1 MSTSDTSQPAAA
13 QSQHPDMKKCLEGKS
28 QNQRLL
34 PMKQDWSKETLPAS
48 GCCEPEKPPLAASHS
63 GWSAQA
69 GVCSGWGLRGRAGE
83 QRTGGLRT
91 KKTFL
96 ELSTPEATE
105 LAKGRG
111 RKSPNKKAQ
120 DNTEKLFF
128 IKTKTKKTPK
138 NSWLSAW
145 GCLL

>member
-69 GVCSGWGLRGRAGE
+69 GVCGAGRESRGRGVSGPRKPFWSCPHLRQQSLPRAEGE
-83 QRTGGLRT
+83 KVPT
-91 KKTFL
+91 KKPKTIQKNFFL
-96 ELSTPEATE
+96 LKQKQKKHQKTLGSV
-105 LAKGRG
+105 RG
-111 RKSPNKKAQ
+111 VVCCN
-120 DNTEKLFF
+120 LV
-128 IKTKTKKTPK
+128 
-138 NSWLSAW
+138 
-145 GCLL
+145 